1 MIIYQM
7 HPNHGRHKACNHQ
20 EAKENNEN
28 GWETVTEEEF
38 YAGILKKAANEII
51 EDEITED
58 NELSERDKLVI
69 SYEMKFGKKP
79 SPLMK
84 DETIQKKL
92 DE

>member
-7 HPNHGRHKACNHQ
+7 HPNHGRHKAFSHN

-28 GWETVTEEEF
+28 GWKTVTEEEF
-38 YAGILKKAANEII
+38 YAGILKKAEII
-51 EDEITED
+51 EESD
-58 NELSERDKLVI
+58 ELSDRDKLVI

-79 SPLMK
+79 SHLMK